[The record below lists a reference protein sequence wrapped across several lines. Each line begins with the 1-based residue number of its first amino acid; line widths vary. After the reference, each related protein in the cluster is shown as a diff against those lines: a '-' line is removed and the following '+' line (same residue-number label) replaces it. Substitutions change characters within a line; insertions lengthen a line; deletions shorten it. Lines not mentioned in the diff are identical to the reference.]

1 MELREITRTI
11 ISSLEEKSGY
21 LVQLVEEPNLP
32 TLATLRLARGNMPAH
47 ILLYKP
53 EHRIELPDY
62 AICWQCYLA
71 MRMYA
76 CPPEQRFTI
85 GGSRKSI
92 QELDEIINAPG
103 GMAQKYRMNETQAQD
118 IINKL
123 LGGLITHLR
132 SVPVGLRISETLTLD
147 YPELLDLETQHVEKE
162 LNINRETLSAPMR
175 DMMPKEIYNPTQ
187 YINAAYALFW
197 AGRMEDP
204 KVSNPYHLEGFD
216 RQGQK
221 LLNIYESV
229 PADPLHDVELID
241 RWADYLEIRDWYSWL
256 PYEAP

>member
-1 MELREITRTI
+1 MELREITRNI

-21 LVQLVEEPNLP
+21 LVQLVEEPDLP
-32 TLATLRLARGNMPAH
+32 TLATLRVARGNMPAH
-47 ILLYKP
+47 VLLYKP
-53 EHRIELPDY
+53 EHKNELPDY
-62 AICWQCYLA
+62 AICWQCYLL

-76 CPPEQRFTI
+76 CPPDQRFTI
-85 GGSRKSI
+85 GGSREGI
-92 QELDEIINAPG
+92 QLLEIIVNAPG
-103 GMAQKYRMNETQAQD
+103 GMAQKYRMNNFRVQD
-118 IINKL
+118 IITNL

-132 SVPVGLRISETLTLD
+132 SVSVGLRVSETLTLD

-162 LNINRETLSAPMR
+162 LKINRETLSAQMR

-187 YINAAYALFW
+187 YINAAYALYW
-197 AGRMEDP
+197 AGRMEEP

-216 RQGQK
+216 GHGQK

-229 PADPLHDVELID
+229 PADPQHDVELID
-241 RWADYLEIRDWYSWL
+241 RWADYLGIRDWYSWL